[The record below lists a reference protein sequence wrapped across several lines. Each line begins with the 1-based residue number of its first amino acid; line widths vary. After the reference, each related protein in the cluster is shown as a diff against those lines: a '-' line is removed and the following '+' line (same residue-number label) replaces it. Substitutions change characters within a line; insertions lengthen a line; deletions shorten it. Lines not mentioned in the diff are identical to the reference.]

1 MNDAQGFSP
10 EPGTREVHPGRH
22 LLLLLGA
29 LLLGA
34 AAVWLL
40 REDWAKKGFL
50 LWIPLLAAMFMGA
63 QALHGLEL
71 WLPGTPMPPRLA
83 QFAPAR
89 RRTIGIVCLGL
100 ALLATA
106 WLVFR
111 LWPDYHR
118 WHGTPIF
125 WFVALILMVAGAW
138 LLSAVGHGA
147 PRAATASTLWTP
159 SRRNRMLELAAF

>member
-50 LWIPLLAAMFMGA
+50 LWI
-63 QALHGLEL
+63 
-71 WLPGTPMPPRLA
+71 PGTPMPPRLA